1 MRIQICI
8 STLVPFLAL
17 PMGVGAHHSRANFE
31 LDRVIEL
38 QGTVMEYAWNNPH
51 TYVTMNVPNEAGEI
65 EEWLLEL
72 NSIAVLTRTGWNR
85 ETLKV
90 GDEVIVRGN
99 RDRDHGKRFFFAN
112 VFVMPNGT
120 ELVSA
125 PSVAGTVAG
134 NRTPPQQMAAV
145 TDARSEDF
153 SGIWRSGGGGPG
165 AGAGSG
171 GAGPGG
177 AGPGGAGP
185 GGAGGGAG
193 PGGGRNLLTG
203 AIFEASRLPVTPKGQ
218 AAVDNYNEDDNPA
231 FECLPGTPPSLGR
244 GVLEIV
250 RESDDSILF
259 RYELMD
265 VERRVHLG
273 MAEHPMDTERTHLGH
288 SIAWFEGDTLVVD
301 TTYFA
306 YNRWGNGR
314 GIPSGDLKHAVE
326 RYTIID
332 GGRRMRVETLQEDP
346 EYLAEPVRR
355 TSMFTF
361 APDYEWQDY
370 NCDPLAT
377 RRHLDP

>member
-1 MRIQICI
+1 MRIRICI
-8 STLVPFLAL
+8 SILFPLFAL

-38 QGTVMEYAWNNPH
+38 QGTVTEYSWNNPH
-51 TYVTMNVPNEAGEI
+51 TFVTMDIPNEAGEI

-85 ETLKV
+85 DTLKV
-90 GDEVIVRGN
+90 GDEVTVLGN
-99 RDRDHGKRFFFAN
+99 RDRDYAKRFFFAN
-112 VFVMPNGT
+112 IFVMADGT
-120 ELVSA
+120 ELVSS
-125 PSVAGTVAG
+125 PSVVGTGVV
-134 NRTPPQQMAAV
+134 NRPPPQETVAV

-153 SGIWRSGGGGPG
+153 SGIWRSGGGGQG
-165 AGAGSG
+165 
-171 GAGPGG
+171 
-177 AGPGGAGP
+177 GGAGP
-185 GGAGGGAG
+185 GGAGGGGARGGGAG
-193 PGGGRNLLTG
+193 GGGAGAGGGRNLLTG

-231 FECLPGTPPSLGR
+231 FECLSGTPPSLGR

-250 RESDDSILF
+250 RESDDGILF

-273 MAEHPMDTERTHLGH
+273 MTEHPVDTERTHLGH
-288 SIAWFEGDTLVVD
+288 SIAWFEGDTLVID
-301 TTYFA
+301 TAYFA

-314 GIPSGDLKHAVE
+314 GIPSGDSKHAVE
-326 RYTIID
+326 RYTLID
-332 GGRRMRVETLQEDP
+332 DGRRMPVETLQEDP

-355 TSMFTF
+355 TSVFTF
-361 APDYEWQDY
+361 SPDYEWQDY

-377 RRHLDP
+377 RRHLEL